1 MRTYETIFIVRPD
14 LVGDEYAAV
23 VEKFRGVLGEQGA
36 TMLKVDEWGTKKLAY
51 PVKKQQRGSFVLM
64 AYEAG
69 PKVIA
74 EFERRLRI
82 DESVIKFQ
90 TVHLEKGLPP
100 AAPAKPAVEATEATD
115 TESPAE
121 SAEETV

>member
-1 MRTYETIFIVRPD
+1 MRTYESIFIVRPD

-23 VEKFRGVLGEQGA
+23 VEKFRNILIDQGA
-36 TMLKVDEWGTKKLAY
+36 NMLKVDEWGAKKLAY
-51 PVKKQQRGSFVLM
+51 PVKKFQRGSYVLM

-74 EFERRLRI
+74 EFERRMRI

-100 AAPAKPAVEATEATD
+100 AAPAKPAPEAAEASD
-115 TESPAE
+115 AVDAADE
-121 SAEETV
+121 AEETV